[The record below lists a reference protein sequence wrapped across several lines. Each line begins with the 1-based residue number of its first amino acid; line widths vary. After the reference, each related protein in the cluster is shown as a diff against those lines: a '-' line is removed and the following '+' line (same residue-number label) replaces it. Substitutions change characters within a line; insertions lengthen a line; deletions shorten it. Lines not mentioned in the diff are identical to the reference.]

1 MLSADPAEMEALVKA
16 VRNFEAM
23 RGDGIKRPA
32 QSEAGTRRNN
42 RKSVVLARAVRSGE
56 RLTRAHLSV
65 KRPGYGI
72 APKHVEELVGRSLR
86 RDLDADDVLTWEDL
100 A

>member
-1 MLSADPAEMEALVKA
+1 
-16 VRNFEAM
+16 M

-32 QSEAGTRRNN
+32 ASEVGTRRNN
-42 RKSVVLARAVRSGE
+42 RKSVVLERPIRAGE
-56 RLTRAHLSV
+56 RLTAAHIAV

-72 APKHVEELVGRSLR
+72 APRHLEELVGRAVR
-86 RDLDADDVLTWEDL
+86 RDLEMDDVLTWEDL